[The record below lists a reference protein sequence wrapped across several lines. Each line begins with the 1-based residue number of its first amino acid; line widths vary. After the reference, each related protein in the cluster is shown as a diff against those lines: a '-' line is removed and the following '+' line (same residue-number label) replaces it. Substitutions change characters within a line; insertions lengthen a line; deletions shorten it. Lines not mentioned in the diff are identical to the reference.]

1 LLANNFK
8 RRTLL
13 MSDKK
18 TGNKQ
23 SLPPGD
29 GSKSGGLYSQRG
41 VSAQKEEVHEAIKKL
56 DKGLYPNAFCKIY
69 PDVLNGDENWVNVM
83 HADGA
88 GTKSI
93 LAYLYWKETGDV
105 SVWKGI
111 AQDAIVMNLD
121 DLLCT
126 GIYDNILFSST
137 IDRNKRMIPGEV
149 LEAIITG
156 TSEFFESMKKFGVNI
171 HYLGGETADVGD
183 VVRTIAVNGTM
194 MARWPKARL
203 ITNDKIKAGDVIVGL
218 AGFGRANY
226 ENEYNSGIGSNG
238 LTSARHDLLSKFYG
252 EKFSESFDNSLS
264 DEVVYIGK
272 YKLTDKIE
280 IQNPKS
286 DSDKY
291 RDRHPKSDIG
301 HLLLSPT
308 RTFAPVLKE
317 MLEYHSE
324 AIHGLIHCSGGG
336 QTKCMKY
343 LPGSLRV
350 VKDNLFDPPVIFQLI
365 QQASHADDKEM
376 YQVFNMGTRMEIY
389 TDEKNA
395 DRLIDISKKFGVE
408 ARVVGRVEASSKREL
423 LIETKNGQ
431 LRF

>member
-1 LLANNFK
+1 M
-8 RRTLL
+8 T
-13 MSDKK
+13 DKK
-18 TGNKQ
+18 TESKQ
-23 SLPPGD
+23 SSPLGD
-29 GSKSGGLYSQRG
+29 GGLYSQRG
-41 VSAQKEEVHEAIKKL
+41 VSAQKEEVHAAIKDL

-69 PDVLNGDENWVNVM
+69 PDVLNGDQDWVNVM

-126 GIYDNILFSST
+126 GIHDNILFSST
-137 IDRNKRMIPGEV
+137 IDRNKRLIPGEV
-149 LEAIITG
+149 LEAIIKG
-156 TSEFFESMKKFGVNI
+156 TQEFFDNMKKFGVNI
-171 HYLGGETADVGD
+171 HYMGGETADVGD

-194 MARWPKARL
+194 MARWPKEKL

-218 AGFGRANY
+218 AGFGRSSY

-238 LTSARHDLLSKFYG
+238 LTSARHDILQKTYG
-252 EKFSESFDNSLS
+252 ARFHESYDTSL
-264 DEVVYIGK
+264 DEHVVYIGPH
-272 YKLTDKIE
+272 LVTDE
-280 IQNPKS
+280 IAVDDGRS
-286 DSDKY
+286 T
-291 RDRHPKSDIG
+291 IG
-301 HLLLSPT
+301 KLLLSPT

-317 MLEYHSE
+317 ILEDHFE

-343 LPGSLRV
+343 MPGSFRV
-350 VKDNLFDPPVIFQLI
+350 VKDNLFDPPIVFQLI
-365 QQASHADDKEM
+365 QQASHSDDKEM

-389 TDEKNA
+389 TDENNA
-395 DRLIDISKKFGVE
+395 DKLIGISKSFGVD
-408 ARVVGRVEASSKREL
+408 ARVVGRVEASDKKEL
-423 LIETKNGQ
+423 FIATERGEIS
-431 LRF
+431 F